1 MKKIAGMLITV
12 LIIIFGIC
20 GCATGDGG
28 GVFSD
33 ASKEDARD
41 SYLCVVNTQ
50 LVAER
55 GEEEAGNGKSSSFL
69 GDGRAFRFIDYFLG
83 NRNESYTEIVAADS
97 KGGLHSWKS
106 PFGENGYIVGAG
118 HIAGSDG
125 FATLLF
131 QYVESEEAKY
141 QYSIEKRSANGDI
154 VDSIALEYLS
164 SSEYSEVAETVAVDI
179 DGYIHMAGAS
189 GVDSRMD
196 YQVVSPRGELLRA
209 KPFEQC
215 SFVRL
220 ITLPDGRIA
229 CDFREHKDG
238 GQYHHWVEWTN
249 TRTGEEELLFEY
261 DESSEDGKDRIQAV
275 NVFDEERLI
284 YANAEGVFLCDYSFR
299 ERNRICTWSKQGI
312 AQALVDQI
320 SATQDGA
327 ISVLLNTQRGI
338 FFLFLE
344 PAPDKVYEIELATA
358 HGATIYYEAV
368 AQFNKRHPQY
378 NIVIREDYD
387 RTALLTKLMAGDGPV
402 LVGSDLVPFAEQKK
416 LWEPLDTVYEK
427 SGILDELN
435 SAAVRL
441 ASIDGLLYGVVS
453 DFYLTTLAT
462 GAAEADWDYDTFVKC
477 VENSGELQYI
487 VDNALGE
494 SNVWIALSLFDN
506 GREDSFYVNADGEPE
521 FDTQEFRKVL
531 NLIDTYGPDSA
542 SVPYVEGLQEG
553 RVLCNYIQI
562 FHPQDLIFYRDTYG
576 DGVKLTGFPSVD
588 GARNRLQSSHI
599 LAMRKTASE
608 TEKEIA
614 TEFMKLLLSY
624 DTQLTMSKD
633 DNFLLSVRTDVLSE
647 QINSVSEGT
656 LLSAP
661 CFDRSFYLDEP
672 DNEKNRKELLEL
684 IEKSVPCHESSD
696 RYRDIL
702 EEEFENYFSGEITA
716 DMLIERLS
724 NRVGLFFEE
733 TE

>member
-12 LIIIFGIC
+12 LIIILGIC

-33 ASKEDARD
+33 ASNEDARD

-97 KGGLHSWKS
+97 RGALHSWKS

-125 FATLLF
+125 FVTLLF
-131 QYVESEEAKY
+131 QYAESEEAKY

-154 VDSIALEYLS
+154 VDSIALDYLS
-164 SSEYSEVAETVAVDI
+164 SSEYSEAAETIAVDI

-196 YQVVSPRGELLRA
+196 YQVVSPMGELLCA
-209 KPFEQC
+209 KSFEQC

-229 CDFREHKDG
+229 CDSREHKDN
-238 GQYHHWVEWTN
+238 GQYHHLVEWTN

-312 AQALVDQI
+312 VQALVDQI
-320 SATQDGA
+320 SAAQDGA
-327 ISVLLNTQRGI
+327 IFVLLNTQTGI
-338 FFLFLE
+338 FFLFIE

-368 AQFNKRHPQY
+368 AQFNRRHPQY
-378 NIVIREDYD
+378 NIVI
-387 RTALLTKLMAGDGPV
+387 
-402 LVGSDLVPFAEQKK
+402 
-416 LWEPLDTVYEK
+416 
-427 SGILDELN
+427 
-435 SAAVRL
+435 
-441 ASIDGLLYGVVS
+441 
-453 DFYLTTLAT
+453 
-462 GAAEADWDYDTFVKC
+462 
-477 VENSGELQYI
+477 
-487 VDNALGE
+487 
-494 SNVWIALSLFDN
+494 
-506 GREDSFYVNADGEPE
+506 REDSFYVNADGEPE

-531 NLIDTYGPDSA
+531 NLIDTYGPDNA
-542 SVPYVEGLQEG
+542 SVPFVEGLGEG
-553 RVLCNYIQI
+553 RVLCNHIQI
-562 FHPQDLIFYRDTYG
+562 FHPQDLLFYRDTYG

-588 GARNRLQSSHI
+588 GARHRLESTHI

-633 DNFLLSVRTDVLSE
+633 DNFLLSVRTDVLNE
-647 QINSVSEGT
+647 QIDSVVEGT

-661 CFDRSFYLDEP
+661 GFDRSFYLDEP

-684 IEKSVPCHESSD
+684 IEKSVSRHESGDS
-696 RYRDIL
+696 YRDIL
-702 EEEFENYFSGEITA
+702 GEEFEDYFSGEITEE
-716 DMLIERLS
+716 MLIERMS
-724 NRVGLFFEE
+724 NRVGLYFKE
-733 TE
+733 TK